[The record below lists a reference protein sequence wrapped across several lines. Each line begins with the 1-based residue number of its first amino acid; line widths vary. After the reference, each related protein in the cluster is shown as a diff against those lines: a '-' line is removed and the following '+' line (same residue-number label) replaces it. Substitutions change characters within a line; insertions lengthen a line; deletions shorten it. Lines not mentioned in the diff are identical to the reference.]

1 MERVFVMEKEDFNKK
16 LSRKQSKLTR
26 YSHSRNTVYRA
37 ILTMLDAIDTDNIKQ
52 SDYGDTLKLYDL
64 VLDLMVSDSSRLSA
78 KSRMFFVSEHWSYMV
93 NDPYIVDTDN
103 YGYSPYY
110 QYALGSDDKPLNL
123 GDQFGEMAHLDVEPD
138 GSRKARRSKVCPDVK
153 FDTPDKWRFGSSWDN
168 EGYPIKFDKNGRPV
182 LDGWSKHEYDK
193 LDDFAS

>member
-1 MERVFVMEKEDFNKK
+1 MQMERVFVMEKEDFNKK

-78 KSRMFFVSEHWSYMV
+78 K
-93 NDPYIVDTDN
+93 
-103 YGYSPYY
+103 
-110 QYALGSDDKPLNL
+110 
-123 GDQFGEMAHLDVEPD
+123 VEC
-138 GSRKARRSKVCPDVK
+138 S
-153 FDTPDKWRFGSSWDN
+153 
-168 EGYPIKFDKNGRPV
+168 
-182 LDGWSKHEYDK
+182 L
-193 LDDFAS
+193 